1 VAAANGVIR
10 DWEPDLIQLE
20 FSVMGRYLAELEMC
34 PAPRVLDLHMSGA
47 DSVPGDF
54 SRRPWWARL
63 NHRMDR
69 LAWRRFERRILRKV
83 SAVVTF
89 TDRDRQAV
97 AGFADGVRVECIP
110 PGMTVPAAPFDPAGG
125 APPRLLF
132 IGHYQHPPNL
142 DAAERLVYGI
152 LPRVR
157 GRFPQVSL
165 WLVGRGLPAALGS
178 RCAEGVIATGEVPS
192 VTPYLEEAAIVL
204 APLRLGGGVRVK
216 VLEALAGGKA
226 VVATRL
232 ALEGIPVTPGE
243 EVLLAETDE
252 DFAEAIGI
260 LLTDSERRTALA
272 RRARAWA
279 RVNLPWDRSI
289 AAYEALYGDLI
300 NTTRDPSTVLM
311 DDV

>member
-1 VAAANGVIR
+1 
-10 DWEPDLIQLE
+10 
-20 FSVMGRYLAELEMC
+20 M
-34 PAPRVLDLHMSGA
+34 
-47 DSVPGDF
+47 
-54 SRRPWWARL
+54 
-63 NHRMDR
+63 
-69 LAWRRFERRILRKV
+69 
-83 SAVVTF
+83 
-89 TDRDRQAV
+89 
-97 AGFADGVRVECIP
+97 
-110 PGMTVPAAPFDPAGG
+110 
-125 APPRLLF
+125 
-132 IGHYQHPPNL
+132 
-142 DAAERLVYGI
+142 
-152 LPRVR
+152 
-157 GRFPQVSL
+157 
-165 WLVGRGLPAALGS
+165 
-178 RCAEGVIATGEVPS
+178 
-192 VTPYLEEAAIVL
+192 
-204 APLRLGGGVRVK
+204 
-216 VLEALAGGKA
+216 LEALAGGKA

>member
-1 VAAANGVIR
+1 
-10 DWEPDLIQLE
+10 
-20 FSVMGRYLAELEMC
+20 
-34 PAPRVLDLHMSGA
+34 
-47 DSVPGDF
+47 
-54 SRRPWWARL
+54 
-63 NHRMDR
+63 
-69 LAWRRFERRILRKV
+69 
-83 SAVVTF
+83 
-89 TDRDRQAV
+89 
-97 AGFADGVRVECIP
+97 
-110 PGMTVPAAPFDPAGG
+110 
-125 APPRLLF
+125 
-132 IGHYQHPPNL
+132 
-142 DAAERLVYGI
+142 
-152 LPRVR
+152 VR